1 MNIGAII
8 SAIEDFAPRSLQESW
23 DNSGLQIGLPDE
35 ETEVEAALICLDAT
49 EAVVDEAIARGCNLI
64 VSHHPLFFRGVKSL
78 TAANPA
84 ERAAMKAVRAGV
96 AVYSAHT
103 SLDSARDG
111 ISYMMARA
119 LGMEVTGVLK
129 PAAGTV
135 RLTFQCEAR
144 HAADLR
150 LALADACRHSDQT
163 VTADSEWCRI
173 EEKPFLDGVP
183 EQSYIESAVALVS
196 VDVYDFDARRVT
208 AAADG
213 CIAASSACYRRLG
226 AVDVDTPSAYG
237 LGVTARYD
245 KPVSGSEFVERLH
258 KAFGTECIKVSA
270 AYRPDMEIRT
280 AGFCG
285 GSAPDFAADAF
296 GRGADIYVCG
306 DIRYHDFSEAMQQGR
321 VICDVGHFESEI
333 CAKKIFYNI
342 LSKNFSNFA
351 VYLSEAEQNPI
362 LYL

>member
-8 SAIEDFAPRSLQESW
+8 SAIEAFAPRSLQESW
-23 DNSGLQIGLPDE
+23 DNSGLQIGLPDG
-35 ETEVEAALICLDAT
+35 ETEVRAALICLDAT

-129 PAAGTV
+129 PAARTV
-135 RLTFQCEAR
+135 RLTFQC
-144 HAADLR
+144 AAKDASSLR
-150 LALADACRHSDQT
+150 LAIFDACPTANINVT
-163 VTADSEWCRI
+163 VAAKVTDIGVCEN
-173 EEKPFLDGVP
+173 EGMPFLVP
-183 EQSYIESAVALVS
+183 HDTNAVLVS
-196 VDVYDFDARRVT
+196 VDAYDFDIPRLV

-213 CIAASSACYRRLG
+213 CIAASDRCYRRLG

-237 LGVTARYD
+237 LGVTARFG

-270 AYRPDMEIRT
+270 PYRPDMEVRT

-306 DIRYHDFSEAMQQGR
+306 DIRYHDFSSAMQQGQ

-342 LSKNFSNFA
+342 LSKNFRNFA

>member
-8 SAIEDFAPRSLQESW
+8 SAIETFAPRSLQESW
-23 DNSGLQIGLPDE
+23 DNSGLQIGLPDR
-35 ETEVEAALICLDAT
+35 ETEVRAALICLDAT
-49 EAVVDEAIARGCNLI
+49 EAVVDEAIRRGCNLI

-78 TAANPA
+78 TAANPT

-129 PAAGTV
+129 PAARTV
-135 RLTFQCEAR
+135 RLTFQCEAKDIT
-144 HAADLR
+144 DLR
-150 LALADACRHSDQT
+150 LALYDACPAAKIIVT
-163 VTADSEWCRI
+163 VDACATETRLFDNNDI
-173 EEKPFLDGVP
+173 PFISPVDTKT
-183 EQSYIESAVALVS
+183 ALVS
-196 VDVYDFDARRVT
+196 VDVNDFDAGRVT
-208 AAADG
+208 ASADG
-213 CIAASSACYRRLG
+213 CIAANSRFYKRLTG
-226 AVDVDTPSAYG
+226 TTVDTPSAYG
-237 LGVTARYD
+237 LGVMARYD
-245 KPVSGSEFVERLH
+245 KAVSGSEFVERLH

-270 AYRPDMEIRT
+270 AYRPEMEILT

-306 DIRYHDFSEAMQQGR
+306 DIRYHDFSSAMQQGQ

-333 CAKKIFYNI
+333 CAKMIFHNI
-342 LSKNFSNFA
+342 LSKKFSNFA

>member
-8 SAIEDFAPRSLQESW
+8 SAIEAFAPRSLQESW
-23 DNSGLQIGLPDE
+23 DNSGLQIGLPDG
-35 ETEVEAALICLDAT
+35 ETEVKAALICLDAT
-49 EAVVDEAIARGCNLI
+49 EAVVDEAIGRGCNLI

-135 RLTFQCEAR
+135 RLTFQCEAKD
-144 HAADLR
+144 ASDLR
-150 LALADACRHSDQT
+150 LALYDACPAAKII
-163 VTADSEWCRI
+163 VTIDACATETRLFDNDDI
-173 EEKPFLDGVP
+173 PFTSPIDTKT
-183 EQSYIESAVALVS
+183 ALVS
-196 VDVYDFDARRVT
+196 VDVYDFDARRAT

-213 CIAASSACYRRLG
+213 CIAANSKFYKRLTG
-226 AVDVDTPSAYG
+226 TTVDIPSAYG
-237 LGVTARYD
+237 LGVTARYN

-270 AYRPDMEIRT
+270 PYRPDMEVRT

-306 DIRYHDFSEAMQQGR
+306 DIRYHDFSSAMQQGQ

-333 CAKKIFYNI
+333 CAKMIFYNI
-342 LSKNFSNFA
+342 LSKKFSNFA

>member
-23 DNSGLQIGLPDE
+23 DNSGLQIGLPDG
-35 ETEVEAALICLDAT
+35 ETEVRAALICLDAT

-129 PAAGTV
+129 PAARTV
-135 RLTFQCEAR
+135 RLTFQCAAH

-150 LALADACRHSDQT
+150 LALADACRYSDVSVT
-163 VTADSEWCRI
+163 V
-173 EEKPFLDGVP
+173 DG
-183 EQSYIESAVALVS
+183 EASQAVTVETDGIPATSMEVEPLALVS
-196 VDVYDFDARRVT
+196 VDVNDFDARCATV
-208 AAADG
+208 AADG
-213 CIAASSACYRRLG
+213 CIAANSRFYKRLTG
-226 AVDVDTPSAYG
+226 TTVDAPSAYG

-245 KPVSGSEFVERLH
+245 KAVSGSEFVERLH

-270 AYRPDMEIRT
+270 AYRPDMEVRT

-296 GRGADIYVCG
+296 SRGADIYVCG
-306 DIRYHDFSEAMQQGR
+306 DIRYHDFSSAMQQGQ

-342 LSKNFSNFA
+342 LSKKFSNFA

>member
-1 MNIGAII
+1 M
-8 SAIEDFAPRSLQESW
+8 
-23 DNSGLQIGLPDE
+23 
-35 ETEVEAALICLDAT
+35 
-49 EAVVDEAIARGCNLI
+49 VDEAIARGCNLI

-129 PAAGTV
+129 PAARTV

-150 LALADACRHSDQT
+150 LTLADACPCSDVCVT
-163 VTADSEWCRI
+163 V
-173 EEKPFLDGVP
+173 DG
-183 EQSYIESAVALVS
+183 EASQAVTVDTDGIPATSTEVTPLALVS
-196 VDVYDFDARRVT
+196 VDVYDFDGRRVT

-213 CIAASSACYRRLG
+213 SIAASSPYYRRMN
-226 AVDVDTPSAYG
+226 AVAVDTPSAYG
-237 LGVTARYD
+237 LGVMARYD
-245 KPVSGSEFVERLH
+245 KAVSGSEFVERLH

-270 AYRPDMEIRT
+270 AYRPEMEILT

-306 DIRYHDFSEAMQQGR
+306 DIRYHDFSSAMQQGQ

-333 CAKKIFYNI
+333 CAKMIFHNI
-342 LSKNFSNFA
+342 LSKKFSNFA

>member
-8 SAIEDFAPRSLQESW
+8 SAIEAFAPRSLQESW
-23 DNSGLQIGLPDE
+23 DNSGLQIGLPDG
-35 ETEVEAALICLDAT
+35 ETEVKAALICLDAT
-49 EAVVDEAIARGCNLI
+49 EAVVDEAIGRGCNLI

-135 RLTFQCEAR
+135 RLTFQCEAKD
-144 HAADLR
+144 ASALR
-150 LALADACRHSDQT
+150 LALFDVC
-163 VTADSEWCRI
+163 
-173 EEKPFLDGVP
+173 P
-183 EQSYIESAVALVS
+183 SANVM
-196 VDVYDFDARRVT
+196 VDVDASAIETKVFDNDGIPFASPFSTGIVLLGVDAYDFDVPRLV

-213 CIAASSACYRRLG
+213 CVAAGSKFYKRLMG
-226 AVDVDTPSAYG
+226 TTVDAPSAYG

-270 AYRPDMEIRT
+270 SYRPDMEIRT

-285 GSAPDFAADAF
+285 GSAPDFASEAF

-306 DIRYHDFSEAMQQGR
+306 DIRYHDFSSAMQQGQ

-333 CAKKIFYNI
+333 CAKMIFYNI
-342 LSKNFSNFA
+342 LSKKFSNFA

>member
-23 DNSGLQIGLPDE
+23 DNSGLQIGLPDG
-35 ETEVEAALICLDAT
+35 ETEVRAALICLDAT

-84 ERAAMKAVRAGV
+84 ERAAMKAVRAAV

-103 SLDSARDG
+103 SLDSALDG

-129 PAAGTV
+129 PAARTV
-135 RLTFQCEAR
+135 RLTFQCAAR

-150 LALADACRHSDQT
+150 LALADACRCTDASVT
-163 VTADSEWCRI
+163 VAGEASQAVTVDT
-173 EEKPFLDGVP
+173 DGIPATTTEVEP
-183 EQSYIESAVALVS
+183 LALVS
-196 VDVYDFDARRVT
+196 VDVYNFDAGRAT

-213 CIAASSACYRRLG
+213 CIAASDRCYRRLG

-237 LGVTARYD
+237 LGVTARFG

-270 AYRPDMEIRT
+270 AYRPDMEVRT

-296 GRGADIYVCG
+296 ARGADIYVCG
-306 DIRYHDFSEAMQQGR
+306 DIRYHDFSSAMQQGQ

-342 LSKNFSNFA
+342 LSKNFRNFA